1 MNRTLEINNNELKN
15 SISRYISNNRKL
27 QDTINKLKLDY
38 TKPLLTIEQIEELN
52 NKVKFYQEENIR
64 LSDDSNVLYKIVGPK
79 LKIILLN

>member
-38 TKPLLTIEQIEELN
+38 TKPQLTIEQIEELN
-52 NKVKFYQEENIR
+52 NKVKFFISKDITKINI
-64 LSDDSNVLYKIVGPK
+64 SNLYY
-79 LKIILLN
+79 N